1 MSCDR
6 GTCSFIHQMF
16 LEHLVNSR
24 PCAWH
29 WNMRMNK
36 PSSLPSRSSVTEGRF
51 RETNS
56 DTPGVKSFSLKHEEI
71 TEEEHL
77 TQVNAGI
84 QEVLMFELYFKASVR
99 INFPDYENSL
109 SNKPCKGMEDFIR
122 TFENVVRNMAGK
134 SSHSTILQWK
144 HIYIYVFHIYVFIYI
159 CHIYM
164 SFIYIC
170 FHIYI
175 TYIFIYIYI

>member
-1 MSCDR
+1 
-6 GTCSFIHQMF
+6 
-16 LEHLVNSR
+16 
-24 PCAWH
+24 
-29 WNMRMNK
+29 MRMNK

-56 DTPGVKSFSLKHEEI
+56 DTPGGKSFSPKREEI

-77 TQVNAGI
+77 TLTSNI

-134 SSHSTILQWK
+134 SSHSTILQ
-144 HIYIYVFHIYVFIYI
+144 
-159 CHIYM
+159 
-164 SFIYIC
+164 
-170 FHIYI
+170 
-175 TYIFIYIYI
+175 